1 MGLRHAGAGSA
12 VLASQAIAVLLKSAH
27 LSSAIHTAL
36 FVGDDFMR
44 RAGPSAQTF
53 VNINALALALTDL
66 LPQGEW
72 DDLSLALPRADE
84 ADPLDLTMAYVG
96 THGLFERAGFAKAA
110 NTDSVLNGF
119 PRVLMRLDLR

>member
-1 MGLRHAGAGSA
+1 
-12 VLASQAIAVLLKSAH
+12 
-27 LSSAIHTAL
+27 
-36 FVGDDFMR
+36 MR

-84 ADPLDLTMAYVG
+84 ADPLA
-96 THGLFERAGFAKAA
+96 R
-110 NTDSVLNGF
+110 
-119 PRVLMRLDLR
+119 